1 VRATLALPLGASL
14 ALTPDLAAAC
24 ATCLDSAW
32 GDRGFGWPFVVL
44 MLAPFAVVLGLVA
57 VLAWGRRRQPRPA
70 DD

>member
-1 VRATLALPLGASL
+1 MRGTLALTLGASL
-14 ALTPDLAAAC
+14 PLTPDLAVAC